1 MASFDA
7 AAPLGPFSRTNA
19 RTPCANVARR
29 VWPIVSRAALVS
41 LFFLFASANYSHW
54 RATGAPS
61 GLGATLLEGWVA
73 LLFLVRRST
82 DQFSRRPL
90 AWVAA
95 AIGSCAMMLA
105 RPGGSGLP
113 QLPCEV
119 AQLLGV
125 LIALVSLAALGR
137 SFGLVAADRGLKTR
151 GPYRLVRH
159 PAYAGYLVCYVA
171 YVAENPA
178 ARNVALLL
186 LSTVFQLVR
195 INEEER
201 VLAADSSYASYRRN
215 VKRRLIPRV
224 Y

>member
-7 AAPLGPFSRTNA
+7 AAPLGPFSRTNT
-19 RTPCANVARR
+19 RTQCANVARR
-29 VWPIVSRAALVS
+29 AWPIASRAALVS
-41 LFFLFASANYSHW
+41 LFLLFASANYSHW

-73 LLFLVRRST
+73 VLFVVRRST

-105 RPGGSGLP
+105 RPDGHGLTH
-113 QLPCEV
+113 LPYEI
-119 AQLLGV
+119 AQLVGV
-125 LIALVSLAALGR
+125 AIAVVSLAALGR

-151 GPYRLVRH
+151 GPYQLVRH

-171 YVAENPA
+171 YVAENPS
-178 ARNVALLL
+178 ARNLALLV
-186 LSTVFQLVR
+186 LSTVFQLLR
-195 INEEER
+195 IHEEER
-201 VLAADSSYASYRRN
+201 VLASDSSYQSYRRA
-215 VKRRLIPRV
+215 VRFRLVPFV

>member
-7 AAPLGPFSRTNA
+7 AAQLGRFSRTNT
-19 RTPCANVARR
+19 REQCVNVVRR
-29 VWPIVSRAALVS
+29 AWPILSRAALVS
-41 LFFLFASANYSHW
+41 LFLLFASANYSHW
-54 RATGAPS
+54 RRTGAPA

-73 LLFLVRRST
+73 ALFLVRRST
-82 DQFSRRPL
+82 DRFSRRPI

-113 QLPCEV
+113 HLPCEI

-125 LIALVSLAALGR
+125 AIAFVSLAVLGR

-151 GPYRLVRH
+151 GPYNVVRH
-159 PAYAGYLVCYVA
+159 PAYAGYLLCYAA
-171 YVAENPA
+171 YTAENPTV
-178 ARNVALLL
+178 RNLALLL
-186 LSTVFQLVR
+186 MSTLFQLVR

-201 VLAADSSYASYRRN
+201 VLASDAGYRSYRRA
-215 VKRRLIPRV
+215 VRFRLVPLL

>member
-7 AAPLGPFSRTNA
+7 AAPVGRFSGATTRGRSLILLKRA
-19 RTPCANVARR
+19 
-29 VWPIVSRAALVS
+29 WPILSRAALVS
-41 LFFLFASANYSHW
+41 LFLLFASANYSHW

-73 LLFLVRRST
+73 ALFLVRRAT
-82 DQFSRRPL
+82 DQFSRRPV

-95 AIGSCAMMLA
+95 AIGSGAMMLA
-105 RPGGSGLP
+105 RPGGTGLP
-113 QLPCEV
+113 HLPCEI

-125 LIALVSLAALGR
+125 AIAFVSLAVLGR

-159 PAYAGYLVCYVA
+159 PAYAGYLLCYAA
-171 YVAENPA
+171 YTAENPT
-178 ARNVALLL
+178 ARNLALLL

-201 VLAADSSYASYRRN
+201 VLASDVRYASYRRA
-215 VKRRLIPRV
+215 VRSRLVPFL